1 VRGYSTA
8 QRSNEIIEW
17 EEIMLSRVMLL
28 GMVALAV
35 TGCATGSG
43 YAVDPR
49 VGGDAAGYSMMEDS
63 RQCEQSNG
71 WFDRTAGVCD
81 SNGTD

>member
-1 VRGYSTA
+1 
-8 QRSNEIIEW
+8 
-17 EEIMLSRVMLL
+17 MLSRVMLL

-49 VGGDAAGYSMMEDS
+49 VGGDAASYSMNEES
-63 RQCEQSNG
+63 RQCEQQAAG
-71 WFDRTAGVCD
+71 WFDRIAGVCD